1 MIKIEEI
8 NLLKQGYKL
17 VFDLRTWLEKNGA
30 DEIKST
36 HALTLDS
43 TTSSGLSGVYGL
55 YGTSEW
61 WDNIEKGNIETYI
74 VSGVIA
80 DLCKGNIFVDDGAM
94 ITIISDNNEDD
105 IYEGVVFTNENL
117 NKEYSNLYS
126 KGNKIVVFYIL
137 DELKDKDAFN
147 PLIKDKVGVLPIT
160 SKIYIKEGK

>member
-1 MIKIEEI
+1 MIENCALID
-8 NLLKQGYKL
+8 QGYKL
-17 VFDLRTWLEKNGA
+17 IFDLKMWLEKNGK
-30 DEIKST
+30 DEIRST

-43 TTSSGLSGVYGL
+43 TTNSGLSGVYGL

-94 ITIISDNNEDD
+94 ITIISDNNEDG
-105 IYEGVVFTNENL
+105 IYEGVIFTNEIL
-117 NKEYSNLYS
+117 KRDFGNLYS

-137 DELKDKDAFN
+137 DELKDKETWN
-147 PLIKDKVGVLPIT
+147 PLIQSKLGILPIT
-160 SKIYIKEGK
+160 NKIYIKV